1 LDNLEAFQEAMASQ
15 IWIQTKFNDRVVD
28 KAEWILVATE
38 VP

>member
-1 LDNLEAFQEAMASQ
+1 MEAFQVAMASQ

-28 KAEWILVATE
+28 RAEWILVGTE